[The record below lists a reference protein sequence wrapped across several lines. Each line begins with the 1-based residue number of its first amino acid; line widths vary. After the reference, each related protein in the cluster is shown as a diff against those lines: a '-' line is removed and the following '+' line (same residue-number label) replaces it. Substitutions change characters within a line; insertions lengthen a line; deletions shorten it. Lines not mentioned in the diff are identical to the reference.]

1 MNEKRPSTLDEV
13 VPFGRSDMLLGNS
26 LLSEA
31 LKTPYELQEKVSIRD
46 RFRFTTVN
54 RAAPVDEPLELEADV
69 GGARLGV
76 DDVDV
81 HGAAPKIRL
90 STS

>member
-1 MNEKRPSTLDEV
+1 
-13 VPFGRSDMLLGNS
+13 MLLGNS

-31 LKTPYELQEKVSIRD
+31 LKTPYELQEKISIRD

-54 RAAPVDEPLELEADV
+54 RSFRAAPVDEPLELEADV